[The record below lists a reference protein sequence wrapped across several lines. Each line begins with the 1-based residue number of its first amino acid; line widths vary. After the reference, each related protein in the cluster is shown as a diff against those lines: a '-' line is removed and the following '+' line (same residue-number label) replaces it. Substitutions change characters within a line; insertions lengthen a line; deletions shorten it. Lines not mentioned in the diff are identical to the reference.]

1 MNVCEAD
8 LSGHS
13 SYRYRMSWC
22 RVQGGTETGSGSDD
36 YVAVGDLVNLIKYF
50 PENILLITGVLA
62 KK

>member
-1 MNVCEAD
+1 M
-8 LSGHS
+8 
-13 SYRYRMSWC
+13 
-22 RVQGGTETGSGSDD
+22 QGGTETGSGSDD